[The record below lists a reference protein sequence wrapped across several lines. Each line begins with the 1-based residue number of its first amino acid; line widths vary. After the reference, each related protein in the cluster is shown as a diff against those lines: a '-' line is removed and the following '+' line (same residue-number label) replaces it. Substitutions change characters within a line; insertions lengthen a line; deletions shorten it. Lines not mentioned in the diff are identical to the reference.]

1 VALAPRADLERRWRV
16 VHTVWLAECAVAVLV
31 WIGLPL
37 ILPAGVGQGSFPS
50 FLAPVLFAVAIFDL
64 IIAYW
69 LKHQAL
75 AGRLPGGAAAPTAAP
90 GAHLVGPSTAAV
102 ALAATPVIFGI
113 ITYVLGDG
121 LNALSV
127 FCAMALIGLLFVRPN
142 LEEWEAAAMR
152 EAGGDAGRRP
162 RG

>member
-1 VALAPRADLERRWRV
+1 
-16 VHTVWLAECAVAVLV
+16 VHTVWLAECAVAILV

-37 ILPAGVGQGSFPS
+37 ILRAGPEPGSFPS
-50 FLAPVLFAVAIFDL
+50 FLAPVFFAVALFDL

-90 GAHLVGPSTAAV
+90 GVRLVGPSTAAV
-102 ALAATPVIFGI
+102 ALAATPVMFGI
-113 ITYVLGDG
+113 ITFVLGGG
-121 LNALSV
+121 LNALSA
-127 FCAMALIGLLFVRPN
+127 FCALALIGLLFVRPN
-142 LEEWEAAAMR
+142 VEEWEAAAMR